1 MKMTPDKAVKRF
13 WEEYNRAQKLDYVK
27 NPVAWALYR
36 VWKEADNG

>member
-1 MKMTPDKAVKRF
+1 MMTPEKAVEKF
-13 WEEYNRAQKLDYVK
+13 WEAYNRATQLEYVK